1 MSGAQA
7 PENEAATL
15 LKNARALIAAARS
28 GAVPVVYVQ
37 HCGRAGDE
45 FEEGREA
52 MLLEA
57 FSWDSAGPRPT
68 LAEFREHPEFTK
80 LLADWG
86 RLGDRGVVAEE
97 QQSKTGAAWFRLWT
111 PELHSYGFV
120 NAETP
125 ELGIAVASA
134 HRSKGVGRTLLR
146 ALIEIAR
153 ADGHPALSLSMSPSN
168 YALPFYES
176 EGFHK
181 VGESGTSWTLLLQL
195 GRSGS
200 GDLVGLRPASGARG

>member
-1 MSGAQA
+1 MVDIRPLDAMDRVF
-7 PENEAATL
+7 L
-15 LKNARALIAAARS
+15 
-28 GAVPVVYVQ
+28 
-37 HCGRAGDE
+37 
-45 FEEGREA
+45 EE
-52 MLLEA
+52 MLFEA
-57 FSWDSAGPRPT
+57 FFWDPAWPRPT

-86 RLGDRGVVAEE
+86 RPGDRGVVAEE
-97 QQSKTGAAWFRLWT
+97 QQSKTGAAWFRLWR

-120 NAETP
+120 NAATP
-125 ELGIAVASA
+125 ELGIAVPSA

-153 ADGHPALSLSMSPSN
+153 ADGHPALSLSVSPSN
-168 YALPFYES
+168 YARSFYEF

-195 GRSGS
+195 DRAPHETAAQQPTAADEPLGRW
-200 GDLVGLRPASGARG
+200 

>member
-86 RLGDRGVVAEE
+86 RLGDRGVVAE
-97 QQSKTGAAWFRLWT
+97 
-111 PELHSYGFV
+111 GFV

>member
-1 MSGAQA
+1 MVDVR
-7 PENEAATL
+7 PL
-15 LKNARALIAAARS
+15 DKMDRAFL
-28 GAVPVVYVQ
+28 
-37 HCGRAGDE
+37 
-45 FEEGREA
+45 EE
-52 MLLEA
+52 MLFEA
-57 FSWDSAGPRPT
+57 FFWNPSWSRPR

-86 RLGDRGVVAEE
+86 RPGDRGVVAEE
-97 QQSKTGAAWFRLWT
+97 QTKTGAAWFRLWT

-125 ELGIAVASA
+125 ELGIAVAAA

-153 ADGHPALSLSMSPSN
+153 ADGHPALSLSVSPSN
-168 YALPFYES
+168 YARPFYES

-181 VGESGTSWTLLLQL
+181 VAESGTSWTLLLQL
-195 GRSGS
+195 
-200 GDLVGLRPASGARG
+200 DPAPHDAAAQQSTAADEPLGQS

>member
-1 MSGAQA
+1 VSPEA
-7 PENEAATL
+7 PELLCRKGQARGNELTVDIRPLDAMD
-15 LKNARALIAAARS
+15 RAFLA
-28 GAVPVVYVQ
+28 
-37 HCGRAGDE
+37 
-45 FEEGREA
+45 A
-52 MLLEA
+52 MLFEA
-57 FSWDSAGPRPT
+57 FFWDPARLRPP

-86 RLGDRGVVAEE
+86 RPGDRGVVAEE
-97 QQSKTGAAWFRLWT
+97 QQTKTGAAWFRLWT

-125 ELGIAVASA
+125 ELGIAVAAA

-153 ADGHPALSLSMSPSN
+153 ADGHPALSLSVSPSN
-168 YALPFYES
+168 YARSFYAS

-195 GRSGS
+195 ARTPREGAAQQTTAADEPLGRW
-200 GDLVGLRPASGARG
+200 